1 MILYNGD
8 IFEFV
13 LWDIVEKMRYF
24 WCCILRYQWCNEMF
38 MMLDLEISVISFW
51 RDDGDIIAE
60 IAGVLFF
67 IFKIFFC
74 FLISH
79 SARNVMPAAKMH
91 IIFFKRYFG
100 FFLKLFSM
108 PDRSWR
114 VPQKWDNIWEA
125 VLLIYELFNT

>member
-1 MILYNGD
+1 MILWDVVEVIKEIFIEKQEIIMILYNGD

-24 WCCILRYQWCNEMF
+24 WYCILRHQWCNEMF

-67 IFKIFFC
+67 IFKIFF
-74 FLISH
+74 
-79 SARNVMPAAKMH
+79 
-91 IIFFKRYFG
+91 
-100 FFLKLFSM
+100 
-108 PDRSWR
+108 
-114 VPQKWDNIWEA
+114 
-125 VLLIYELFNT
+125 